1 MQPVTI
7 ICDAQTSQGLCGATA
22 VIRNAH
28 YVYRPKRTASRQEFQ
43 QELVEARYE
52 IDCPNCGRR
61 TQVERTASNHTASNQ
76 GL

>member
-22 VIRNAH
+22 IIRKAH

-61 TQVERTASNHTASNQ
+61 MQVEWTAFSHASPNH

>member
-1 MQPVTI
+1 MQPHTI
-7 ICDAQTSQGLCGATA
+7 ICDARTADAICGATA
-22 VIRNAH
+22 LIRKAH
-28 YVYRPKRTASRQEFQ
+28 YEYQPQRRARGDGFQ

-61 TQVERTASNHTASNQ
+61 MQAERTASSHAAPNH